1 MYGEDKGMSENMTRQ
16 PIRVLNM
23 FTIMD
28 RGGAETMVMNYYRHI
43 DRTKVQFDFLV
54 HREQR
59 GAYDDEIE
67 RMGGRIYRMCP
78 VYPQNFS
85 RYKRDLRTFFRAHPE
100 YKIIHSHMSELGYFA
115 FREAE
120 RQGVPVRICHA
131 HNAPHGFDAKMIMR
145 TYFKKRMMPYLTHL
159 FMCGEESGKWLY
171 GEKNKSRFIML
182 NNAIDAAVYSFDASK
197 REEMRRQLD
206 LTDELVIGHVGRFNP
221 QKNHPFLLDIFAAL
235 LKKEPNAALLLVGG
249 GADMPKIQAKAQELG
264 IAERVRFLGVR
275 SDVADLMQ
283 TMDVFAFPS
292 LYEGL
297 PVTMVEAQAS
307 GLPCIISDKVP
318 PECILTDGLVN
329 IMPLSVS
336 PEVWAEKI
344 LTMRAVPR
352 TDRHE
357 EIAAHGFDISTEAVK
372 LQEFYLK
379 AYEQNC

>member
-1 MYGEDKGMSENMTRQ
+1 MSESMTRQ

-206 LTDELVIGHVGRFNP
+206 LTDELVVGHVGRFNP
-221 QKNHPFLLDIFAAL
+221 QKNHPFLLDIFTSL
-235 LKKEPNAALLLVGG
+235 LKKEPDAVLLLVGG
-249 GADMPKIQAKAQELG
+249 GADMPKIQAKVQEFG
-264 IAERVRFLGVR
+264 IAEHVRFLGVR

-283 TMDVFAFPS
+283 AMDVFVFPS

-329 IMPLSVS
+329 IMPLSAS
-336 PEVWAEKI
+336 PEAWAEKI
-344 LTMRAVPR
+344 LTMRAAPR
-352 TDRHE
+352 TDRRE
-357 EIAAHGFDISTEAVK
+357 EIATHGFDICTEAVK
-372 LQEFYLK
+372 LQEFYLD